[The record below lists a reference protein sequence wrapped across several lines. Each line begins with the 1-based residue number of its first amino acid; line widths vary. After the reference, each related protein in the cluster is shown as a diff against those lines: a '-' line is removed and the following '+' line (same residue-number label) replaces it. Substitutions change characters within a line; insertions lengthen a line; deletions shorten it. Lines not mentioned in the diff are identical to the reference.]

1 MMSAYA
7 PRSPT
12 LPYVRQRQRAT
23 CRDNARHIIHAV
35 DRRRPPAYTEAGL
48 PRTPRSVQRY
58 CALGHLECRR
68 VDTPF
73 GQKWV
78 ITPELVERHIA
89 YIKEVTPATG
99 RDVTRPVATG
109 RDEAAAN
116 SPAEKLGKAS
126 DDMPRQAATGSDT
139 AQPVATSND
148 KPEQDRYVHQLA
160 SENEFLR
167 GQVTVKDAQIK
178 ELTERA
184 RETNHLIAGLQHML
198 TPLLGSRDSR
208 EHGNDEPMRQ

>member
-1 MMSAYA
+1 MHMDLD
-7 PRSPT
+7 P
-12 LPYVRQRQRAT
+12 LPNPKSGS
-23 CRDNARHIIHAV
+23 DNARPVATTADTDFKLSIDDALRRYV
-35 DRRRPPAYTEAGL
+35 DAGL

-68 VDTPF
+68 VDTAF

-78 ITPELVERHIA
+78 VTPESVDRHIA
-89 YIKEVTPATG
+89 YIKEVTPTTG
-99 RDVTRPVATG
+99 RDMTRPVATG
-109 RDEAAAN
+109 RDEVAAD
-116 SPAEKLGKAS
+116 SPAEKLVETS
-126 DDMPRQAATGSDT
+126 DDMPRQAASGSDN
-139 AQPVATSND
+139 ARPVATSGD
-148 KPEQDRYVHQLA
+148 KPEQDRYVHQLT

-198 TPLLGSRDSR
+198 TPLLGSRDRR
-208 EHGNDEPMRQ
+208 EPGNDEPMRQ